1 MAPGN
6 DIAVETTA
14 QPPANWDDSI
24 RQGTCAQL
32 TLYHTVAW
40 ARRMRGLLGFEPIF
54 VTTSEGGEPA
64 LRLLAFSR
72 WPPGIRGL
80 KNSARYL
87 ASALRH
93 ARLGSLI
100 WHGEPVVVGDAGE
113 RHYQSMSEG
122 LGLEARRRW
131 LHVAAGS
138 WPTKYETVLPES
150 WRTRRW
156 GTIQIDLRP
165 PLEELLAATKSSA
178 RKAVRRAEKDQISV
192 RRVMNLD
199 DLRRYYIF
207 AADCAQRYDKHMHGF
222 EDFESMW
229 VDLRPDGWFETFV
242 AEHDGDMIAGL
253 SIWGHGDSIGELGSF
268 QSERSFS
275 EKLFGPDLIKW
286 TAIRWGHEQ
295 GLRML
300 DLSGVNPAPEGK
312 EIGIRQFKEKWG
324 GTYHEYTT
332 IS

>member
-14 QPPANWDDSI
+14 QPPANWDESI

-122 LGLEARRRW
+122 LGLEARR
-131 LHVAAGS
+131 
-138 WPTKYETVLPES
+138 T
-150 WRTRRW
+150 
-156 GTIQIDLRP
+156 
-165 PLEELLAATKSSA
+165 
-178 RKAVRRAEKDQISV
+178 AVGIA
-192 RRVMNLD
+192 
-199 DLRRYYIF
+199 
-207 AADCAQRYDKHMHGF
+207 
-222 EDFESMW
+222 
-229 VDLRPDGWFETFV
+229 RPDPGVLREYVRFGFPLVAVAVFSWVSSSSDRYVISWFHIPALVGAYSV
-242 AEHDGDMIAGL
+242 AYT
-253 SIWGHGDSIGELGSF
+253 LGMYTAML
-268 QSERSFS
+268 FS
-275 EKLFGPDLIKW
+275 PN
-286 TAIRWGHEQ
+286 
-295 GLRML
+295 
-300 DLSGVNPAPEGK
+300 V
-312 EIGIRQFKEKWG
+312 
-324 GTYHEYTT
+324 
-332 IS
+332 